1 MLVLIDM
8 DNLRMVAAAPNRKWI
23 NLVAYCDFPNVDTK
37 VLDGQELR
45 TWTELSREQMA
56 ALYTNMSGHAAPEY
70 SDAIKQLAAYAET
83 WPAYAKLEHDLE
95 RQAEEIYAAEL
106 AERDGEPYPEPAV
119 SRVNHQAIIQAAEA
133 ASPEARAATS
143 AALSGD
149 PARPRE
155 RKPAEPGAAP
165 RQGIT
170 KRIWEIADDLLAV
183 QGSVGNLKEFRKK
196 VIERAAAEGANEG
209 TAATQFGK
217 WKASKGL

>member
-56 ALYTNMSGHAAPEY
+56 ALYTNMSGQAAPEY

-119 SRVNHQAIIQAAEA
+119 SRTNHQAIIQAAEA

-149 PARPRE
+149 PAQPRE

-196 VIERAAAEGANEG
+196 VIERAAAESANEG

>member
-1 MLVLIDM
+1 MHILIDM
-8 DNLRMVAAAPNRKWI
+8 TNLRMVAAAPTRKWI

-56 ALYTNMSGHAAPEY
+56 TLYTNMSGQAAPEY
-70 SDAIKQLAAYAET
+70 NESIKQLAAYAET

-95 RQAEEIYAAEL
+95 KQAEEIYAAEL
-106 AERDGEPYPEPAV
+106 AERDGEPYPAPAV
-119 SRVNHQAIIQAAEA
+119 SRANHQAIIQAAEA

-149 PARPRE
+149 PAQPRE

-183 QGSVGNLKEFRKK
+183 QGSVGNLKEFRKT